1 MIKLRTVHLAED
13 FKKIVNSQAA
23 TNFGGKFPA
32 HENSSDNPRLRQ
44 SQEFITTK
52 STSIHEIFEDSS
64 PSVPILI
71 VLTQG
76 VDPTDMIDK
85 FAAEQ

>member
-1 MIKLRTVHLAED
+1 MQTLK
-13 FKKIVNSQAA
+13 
-23 TNFGGKFPA
+23 
-32 HENSSDNPRLRQ
+32 